1 MGHARTSPQDWFK
14 RLVFELGAGYYAN
27 KLAAGPEAEL
37 RREFAGWLG
46 CRPGARILDV
56 GCGPGHLAL
65 LLARGGCQVTGVDRG
80 RRLLLLA
87 HRQAVRE
94 GLSVTFVRASADM
107 LPFSDGTFDC
117 TIATTVIYFVARPE
131 RCLQEMTRVTRGG
144 GVVATLDPHASMS
157 VTAMR
162 AYCRQEALPSADA
175 RKLLAWAGAA
185 QWNRRFD
192 EPSLRG
198 LLEGAGL
205 ANLHLERRLGGMAW
219 FARGINSRS

>member
-1 MGHARTSPQDWFK
+1 M
-14 RLVFELGAGYYAN
+14 FELGARYYAK

-37 RREFAGWLG
+37 RREFAGWVG
-46 CRPGARILDV
+46 CHPSARVLDV

-80 RRLLLLA
+80 RRLLVLA
-87 HRQAVRE
+87 RDQAARG
-94 GLSVTFVRASADM
+94 GLQVSFARASADM
-107 LPFSDGTFDC
+107 LPFPDVTFDC
-117 TIATTVIYFVARPE
+117 TLATTVIYFVARPE
-131 RCLQEMTRVTRGG
+131 RCLQEMTRVTRSG

-157 VTAMR
+157 VAAMR

-205 ANLHLERRLGGMAW
+205 ANLHLERRLGGMVW
-219 FARGINSRS
+219 FARGINLRS